1 MHKAL
6 YRVYR
11 PKNFSDVIGQ
21 EHIVR
26 TLKNQIENIIWHIE
40 NNREV
45 SGDTIVLNDVLKAL
59 KNIEKRLK

>member
-1 MHKAL
+1 MNDSK
-6 YRVYR
+6 
-11 PKNFSDVIGQ
+11 IGG
-21 EHIVR
+21 EYGFKKSNR
-26 TLKNQIENIIWHIE
+26 IWHIE